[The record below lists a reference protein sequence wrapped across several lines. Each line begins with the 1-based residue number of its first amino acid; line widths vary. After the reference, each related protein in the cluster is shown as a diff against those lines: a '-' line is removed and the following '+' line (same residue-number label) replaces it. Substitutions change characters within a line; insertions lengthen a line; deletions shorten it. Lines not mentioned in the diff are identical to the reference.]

1 MSRLLQ
7 LYRVRVQ
14 PDWIDYNKHLVDAY
28 YLVIFR
34 KATDALI
41 EHLGLA
47 PRDQPPK
54 EHALSVQETHLNY
67 LREIKVGVE
76 TWVDT
81 QLLGHDKSRLHLF
94 HTLYAEDSPELRA
107 TNEQI
112 LINIDSKTKSEVA
125 FLPTVLRKIE
135 SIERSQLGLPR
146 PANAGRIIKLP
157 R

>member
-14 PDWIDYNKHLVDAY
+14 PDWIDYNGHLVDAY

-41 EHLGLA
+41 EQLGLA
-47 PRDQPPK
+47 PRDQAPK

-67 LREIKVGVE
+67 LREIKVGIE
-76 TWVDT
+76 TWVET

-94 HTLYAEDSPELRA
+94 HTLYAEDSPEPRA

-112 LINIDSKTKSEVA
+112 LINVDPLSNSELA
-125 FLPTVLRKIE
+125 FLPAVLGKIE
-135 SIERSQLGLPR
+135 SIERGQAGLPR
-146 PANAGRIIKLP
+146 PANAGRTIRLP